1 MRILIT
7 GGTGFLGSRLV
18 ERLSRNNHIY
28 VLSLSEDSVRN
39 ENVDFI
45 TCDIRN
51 KSDLKRLFPESIDA
65 VCHLAANLDE
75 SDKNMYVDN
84 LSGTSNIIEM
94 CNEKNVR
101 QLVFMS
107 SSGVLGETKVPAKE
121 DFPYKPKTEYE
132 KSKMECEKKII
143 SSGITFTIIR
153 APIILGPNEIWK
165 KIFEAARQQYP
176 VIGSGKN
183 YFHLAYVDDVA
194 GLIEKVIINSAASN
208 EIFHIATP
216 DAHTYE
222 EVYAMI
228 CEELKVPMTKKH
240 VPVFLVKLVSAFHIL
255 SCRLR
260 GKKPKLTLM
269 KSSID
274 RLIRNRIISTEKLS
288 KLGFMQE
295 YDTRKAIKE
304 TIENILNE

>member
-18 ERLSRNNHIY
+18 ERLSKNNHIY
-28 VLSLSEDSVRN
+28 VLSLLEDAGRN

-45 TCDIRN
+45 KCDIRN
-51 KSDLKRLFPESIDA
+51 KTDLKRLFPENIDV

-75 SDKNMYVDN
+75 SDKNMYDDN
-84 LSGTSNIIEM
+84 LSGTSNIIEV
-94 CNEKNVR
+94 CKEVGIK
-101 QLVFMS
+101 QIVFMS

-132 KSKMECEKKII
+132 KSKTECEKKII

-153 APIILGPNEIWK
+153 APIILGTNEIWK
-165 KIFEAARQQYP
+165 KIFEAARHQYP
-176 VIGSGKN
+176 IIGSGKN

-194 GLIEKVIINSAASN
+194 GLIEKVIGNNDASN
-208 EIFHIATP
+208 QIFHIATP

-228 CEELKVPMTKKH
+228 CEELNVPLTKKH
-240 VPVFLVKLVSAFHIL
+240 IPVFLVRLMSAFHNL
-255 SCRLR
+255 SCKLR
-260 GKKPKLTLM
+260 GEKPKLTLM

-288 KLGFMQE
+288 MLGFE
-295 YDTRKAIKE
+295 PKYSTRKAIKE
-304 TIENILNE
+304 TVGHIFRK